1 MKKLQ
6 IATLALGAFA
16 LLLSTGCQK
25 RSGDMWEENQTG
37 AKYSQKNAASLWGNN
52 TAVVES
58 DSFTGPSSEAFVP
71 LNDEDL
77 KAQFAD
83 GAVPQP
89 SSELGEHGMPSVDQ
103 FGIPTGELASV
114 LKPVFFNTDDHILRG
129 KDSLETINR
138 IAAYLK
144 AHPNTYIIVEGH
156 CDERAGEA
164 YNLALGS
171 RRANYVRSLL
181 VKQGV
186 HPDQLHTISYGKE
199 HPFSQG
205 HNPDAWSQNR
215 RAHFRVHQK

>member
-1 MKKLQ
+1 
-6 IATLALGAFA
+6 
-16 LLLSTGCQK
+16 
-25 RSGDMWEENQTG
+25 MWEDNQTG
-37 AKYSQKNAASLWGNN
+37 AQYSQKNASSLWGNN
-52 TAVVES
+52 NVASTDNDGFS
-58 DSFTGPSSEAFVP
+58 GPSNESFVP
-71 LNDEDL
+71 LNEEDL

-89 SSELGEHGMPSVDQ
+89 SKELGEHGMPSIDE
-103 FGIPTGELASV
+103 FGMPTGELANV

-129 KDSLETINR
+129 KEYLETINK
-138 IAAYLK
+138 IAMYLK
-144 AHPNTYIIVEGH
+144 THSNATIVIEGH

-186 HPDQLHTISYGKE
+186 NPDQLHTISYGKE
-199 HPFSQG
+199 HPFAQG
-205 HNPDAWSQNR
+205 HNPDSWSQNR